1 MKGAQVQAL
10 RREFKSL
17 QIKDGQFVTSY
28 CDGTTEINNKMWIY
42 GEKIEDVIA
51 MEKIKHSLVSKFDYV
66 VYSIEEKT

>member
-1 MKGAQVQAL
+1 LQLHEEELSRHRKVKGAQVQAL

-51 MEKIKHSLVSKFDYV
+51 M
-66 VYSIEEKT
+66 